1 MRDAL
6 NLYQWVQL
14 DSICNLKTAVEIWDC
29 HARPNIPYSAKLCG
43 GPGRTIGHIAG
54 EGSKL
59 RRQYDCGDPQRLDDI
74 R

>member
-29 HARPNIPYSAKLCG
+29 HASPNTPYSAKLCDR
-43 GPGRTIGHIAG
+43 PGRTIGHIAG
-54 EGSKL
+54 EGGYLHRELS
-59 RRQYDCGDPQRLDDI
+59 GADPQRPEP
-74 R
+74 